1 MNYKQLDRKASQ
13 LITKV
18 QNRIDTKGAYENAG
32 QNELRQ
38 FKDML
43 SKSDLTY
50 QEKYQLEQMF
60 NSRIDNLNYS
70 NAYFGN

>member
-13 LITKV
+13 LVTKV

-38 FKDML
+38 FEDML
-43 SKSDLTY
+43 SASDLTY
-50 QEKYQLEQMF
+50 QEKYQLKQMMI
-60 NSRIDNLNYS
+60 SAIDNLRY
-70 NAYFGN
+70 